1 LAGIVFLRTREFE
14 RVVAFYRGRVEM
26 TVWLEQPG
34 IAILRHGNLL
44 LGFNR
49 QETADTQG
57 VFTFFYETRAEVD
70 AMYERLA
77 DVALD
82 RPKENAKYRIYHF
95 YGRDP
100 EGRSVEFQ
108 QFLHP
113 VSLWPLRAGGS
124 TGAARPD

>member
-1 LAGIVFLRTREFE
+1 MAGIVFLRTREFE
-14 RVVAFYRGRVEM
+14 PVVAFYRERVGM
-26 TVWLEQPG
+26 TTWLEQPG

-44 LGFNR
+44 LGFNQ
-49 QETADTQG
+49 QETVDTQG

-77 DVALD
+77 DVALGPP
-82 RPKENAKYRIYHF
+82 RENEEYRIYHF

-100 EGRSVEFQ
+100 EGRSIEFQ

-113 VSLWPLRAGGS
+113 VSL
-124 TGAARPD
+124 

>member
-1 LAGIVFLRTREFE
+1 VAGIVFLRTRDLGQ
-14 RVVAFYRGRVEM
+14 VVAFFRERVGM
-26 TVWLEQPG
+26 TMWLEQPG

-49 QETADTQG
+49 QDEPDTQG

-70 AMYERLA
+70 DMHERLA
-77 DVALD
+77 DVALGPP
-82 RPKENAKYRIYHF
+82 RENAKYRIYHF
-95 YGRDP
+95 YARDP

-113 VSLWPLRAGGS
+113 VSL
-124 TGAARPD
+124 

>member
-1 LAGIVFLRTREFE
+1 VSGIVFLRTREFE
-14 RVVAFYRGRVEM
+14 RVVAFYLERVGM

-49 QETADTQG
+49 QEAADTEG
-57 VFTFFYETRAEVD
+57 VFTFFYETRDGVN

-77 DVALD
+77 DIALNPP
-82 RPKENAKYRIYHF
+82 RENAKYRIYHF
-95 YGRDP
+95 YARDP
-100 EGRSVEFQ
+100 EGRSIEFQ

-113 VSLWPLRAGGS
+113 VQFEPGRA
-124 TGAARPD
+124 

>member
-1 LAGIVFLRTREFE
+1 MSGIVFLRTREFE
-14 RVVAFYRGRVEM
+14 RVVAFYRERIGM
-26 TVWLEQPG
+26 TTWLEQPG

-49 QETADTQG
+49 QGVADTQG

-70 AMYERLA
+70 AMHGRLA
-77 DVALD
+77 DVALGP
-82 RPKENAKYRIYHF
+82 PKENPEYRIYHF
-95 YGRDP
+95 YGQDP

-113 VSLWPLRAGGS
+113 VSSLFL
-124 TGAARPD
+124 PDVKLQRFRHT